1 MTKVIHHLGTYQWTN
16 GNGIRPMNGS
26 AEAERR
32 EKAEQERLAKLLKTV
47 EGQAW
52 LKRHS
57 TPTQGEDTK

>member
-1 MTKVIHHLGTYQWTN
+1 
-16 GNGIRPMNGS
+16 MNGS